1 MSVAKLKQTPL
12 GLAFGMWMRV
22 LAVMGHSWLIV
33 AIIHVWSVGSAEGVS
48 VLALCIGLT
57 AALNWLTYGALIQDP
72 VLLISG
78 VTSVILNL
86 IMINSVLYLNAQDP
100 TEESETASQRA
111 AADDPV
117 HRCEVCAEKH
127 RRAHNKHAATAVHSA
142 V

>member
-1 MSVAKLKQTPL
+1 MSVSKLKQTPL
-12 GLAFGMWMRV
+12 GPAFGMWMRV

-33 AIIHVWSVGSAEGVS
+33 AIIHVWNVGSAEGVS

-100 TEESETASQRA
+100 SQPDTASQRA
-111 AADDPV
+111 AAEDPL

-127 RRAHNKHAATAVHSA
+127 RRARNKHAATAVHSA